1 MEMGQ
6 ATYTD
11 SFWFTDNQGP
21 YEGLTIIKD
30 TLKRLPSACIERW
43 NVQKYLEGFPAY
55 HPDKCVGRMV
65 SCNNATWDYAITISD
80 DYTNAFVKGGPLGFS
95 CDLTSF
101 PEQYKTFW
109 KDFIAQYKKDRAFY
123 AKATA
128 RVLIDTPSIIALQYA
143 DEDLTRSEVQVFTKI
158 TYARDIVVYPAVDE
172 NATYRI
178 GEETRTGQDIKT
190 NGILCSDLKNN
201 NAVTFALRK
210 S

>member
-1 MEMGQ
+1 MGCYRFRMEMGQ

-80 DYTNAFVKGGPLGFS
+80 EYTDAFVKGGPLGFS
-95 CDLTSF
+95 CDLCSF
-101 PEQYKTFW
+101 PEQW
-109 KDFIAQYKKDRAFY
+109 CD
-123 AKATA
+123 
-128 RVLIDTPSIIALQYA
+128 
-143 DEDLTRSEVQVFTKI
+143 
-158 TYARDIVVYPAVDE
+158 
-172 NATYRI
+172 
-178 GEETRTGQDIKT
+178 
-190 NGILCSDLKNN
+190 
-201 NAVTFALRK
+201 
-210 S
+210 